1 MFKIKILLFLFVS
14 IIFNCSRTNLEKINL
29 WLEKEEY
36 EKLLEFSWKN
46 KPKLN
51 EEELYLSSQAV
62 SRLQNFLRK
71 NKLDEKY
78 SKSIFY
84 QNLESKTG
92 LKIKLINTDNGILPT
107 IEDIYEK
114 SLVSSKYYNNKC
126 ILDKFKFTSGT
137 NEISENSFLL
147 VDILEIDPR
156 LFLQEFKL
164 IWLESMKL
172 GLPGSLNE
180 ESKDKFIKVL
190 HFLASKDETDL
201 KNHFFITEGTNV
213 NLRSGPGTENANI
226 GKLNKEEVFQID
238 ADYNTTTISNK
249 TGKWIQIYIWSND
262 TVGWIFSPF
271 LKKTKFNT
279 TKAKLF
285 EAEISKLSNS
295 LIIDFNNWNPEE
307 IPDGFYGNYSITKKE
322 ILDANIGFAVFPSQ
336 IEQGICR
343 KLKDD
348 TQRISISFADQDS
361 SERILIFYLKGFVN
375 TKSITLVKFEIEKN
389 RLFLNSKELDFEIEK
404 NKPNTVDLKLSKEL
418 DSKLKFSIISAS
430 NREFFQSTNIKRNEI
445 ESWEVCIPQGKK
457 SSSHILLFS
466 FTIY

>member
-1 MFKIKILLFLFVS
+1 MFKIRILFFL
-14 IIFNCSRTNLEKINL
+14 IAILITNCSRTNLEKMNL

-46 KPKLN
+46 KSRLS

-62 SRLQNFLRK
+62 SRLQNFLRR

-78 SKSIFY
+78 SKTIFY

-92 LKIKLINTDNGILPT
+92 LKIKLVSTDNGILPT
-107 IEDIYEK
+107 TEDIYEK
-114 SLVSSKYYNNKC
+114 SLPNSKYYANKC
-126 ILDKFKFTSGT
+126 ILDRFKFTSRT

-147 VDILEIDPR
+147 IDILKIDPR
-156 LFLQEFKL
+156 LFLQEFKA
-164 IWLESMKL
+164 IWIESMKL
-172 GLPGSLNE
+172 GLPASLNE
-180 ESKDKFIKVL
+180 EAKDKFVKVL
-190 HFLASKDETDL
+190 HFLASKEETDL

-226 GKLNKEEVFQID
+226 GKLSKEEVFQID

-271 LKKTKFNT
+271 LKNTKFNL

-285 EAEISKLSNS
+285 EEEISTSSNS

-307 IPDGFYGNYSITKKE
+307 IPDGFYGNYSVTKKE
-322 ILDANIGFAVFPSQ
+322 ILDANVGFSVFPSQ

-343 KLKDD
+343 KLRENI
-348 TQRISISFADQDS
+348 QRISISFADQDS
-361 SERILIFYLKGFVN
+361 SERILIFYLKAVVN
-375 TKSITLVKFEIEKN
+375 AKSNTLVRFEIEKN
-389 RLFLNSKELDFEIEK
+389 KLFLNSKELDFAIEK
-404 NKPNTVDLKLSKEL
+404 RKGNVVDLKLSKEL
-418 DSKLKFSIISAS
+418 NSKLKFSIISTS
-430 NREFFQSTNIKRNEI
+430 DREFFQSTNIERSAI